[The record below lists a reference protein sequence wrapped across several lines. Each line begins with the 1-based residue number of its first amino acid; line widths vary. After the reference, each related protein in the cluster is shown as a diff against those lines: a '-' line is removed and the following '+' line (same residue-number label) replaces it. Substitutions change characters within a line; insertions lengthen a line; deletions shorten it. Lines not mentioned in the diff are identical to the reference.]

1 VNKEVSRFAKY
12 CYATCMK
19 YLDSLDRQLI
29 ALLRADGR
37 APVSRLASALK
48 VSRAT
53 VQVRLDRLLETGAI
67 LGFTV
72 RAEERPNG
80 EGVRAITLIEVAGA
94 STSAVI
100 RALRGMREISALHT
114 TNGAWDI
121 VAELHAESLI
131 DLDRVLR
138 ELRTVEGVLNSET
151 SILLRS
157 VR

>member
-1 VNKEVSRFAKY
+1 
-12 CYATCMK
+12 MII
-19 YLDSLDRQLI
+19 LDSLDRQLI
-29 ALLRADGR
+29 SLLRADGR
-37 APVSRLASALK
+37 APISRLASELK

-53 VQVRLDRLLETGAI
+53 VQARLDRLIESGAI

-72 RAEERPNG
+72 RAEERRAS

-100 RALRGMREISALHT
+100 RALRGLPEITAVHT
-114 TNGAWDI
+114 TNGAWDL
-121 VAELHAESLI
+121 VAEVHAESLI

-138 ELRTVEGVLNSET
+138 EMRTVEGVLNSET

-157 VR
+157 VQ

>member
-1 VNKEVSRFAKY
+1 
-12 CYATCMK
+12 MII
-19 YLDSLDRQLI
+19 LDSLDRQLI

-37 APVSRLASALK
+37 APVSRLAESLR

-53 VQVRLDRLLETGAI
+53 VQARLDRLIESGAI

-72 RAEERPNG
+72 RAAERPAG

-100 RALRGMREISALHT
+100 RALRGLPQISALHT
-114 TNGAWDI
+114 TNGAWDL
-121 VAELHAESLI
+121 VAEVHADSLG
-131 DLDRVLR
+131 DLDRILR
-138 ELRTVEGVLNSET
+138 EMRTVDGVLNSET

-157 VR
+157 VQ